1 MASLFE
7 AKSLVIDVERS
18 EGSLRVLDGVSF
30 SMEPG
35 EVTDLVGPSGSGK
48 STLLLAMAR
57 LRPMTSGELMLL
69 GRTSSQVDGVE

>member
-7 AKSLVIDVERS
+7 AHDLVVDVERS

-30 SMEPG
+30 SMETG

-57 LRPMTSGELMLL
+57 LRPVTSGELMLL
-69 GRTSSQVDGVE
+69 GRAASQVDGVE

>member
-18 EGSLRVLDGVSF
+18 ESSLRVLDGVSF

-48 STLLLAMAR
+48 STLLL
-57 LRPMTSGELMLL
+57 SE
-69 GRTSSQVDGVE
+69 